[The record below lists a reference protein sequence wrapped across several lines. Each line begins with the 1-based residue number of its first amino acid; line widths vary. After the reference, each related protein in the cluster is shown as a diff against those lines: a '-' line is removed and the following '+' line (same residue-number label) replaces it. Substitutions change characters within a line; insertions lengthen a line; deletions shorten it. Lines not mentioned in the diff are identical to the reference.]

1 MKYKAVKTAVIGCGM
16 ISDIY
21 LTNLKNKFSII
32 DLVGCSDIVA
42 EKSAKQAEKYGIRQM
57 TNEEILTDPEIELVL
72 NLTYAS
78 AHFEVSKAILSAGKH
93 CYSEKM
99 VCLTTGEAKEL
110 YDISKEKGVYFIVA
124 PDTFLGASQQTAR
137 MILDKGLIGE
147 PVSALVKLYRGYYMI
162 KSDEEDAYRKY
173 SVMCPGGGIPYD
185 MGGYYLHQ
193 LFQMFGPVR
202 RVSGFAKTRRQ
213 SRPYLNPRHSSFDE
227 DFFVD
232 TVNTVQASLEFANGL
247 LCSFTLTSEI
257 PTVEQVFEVAGT
269 EGILKLGDPNNFGEK
284 VFISRQQNE
293 TMEFPLCHPYRKDSR
308 GIGAADLAWAIRSG
322 KEPRLS
328 FAFGFHALEV
338 IEAIQ
343 SSCKTGKVISLTTD
357 FSRPAPIQSEYYKG
371 DCEER
376 SLYLR

>member
-1 MKYKAVKTAVIGCGM
+1 M

-42 EKSAKQAEKYGIRQM
+42 EKSAKQAEKYDIRQM
-57 TNEEILTDPEIELVL
+57 TNEEILADPEIELVL
-72 NLTYAS
+72 NLTFAS

-99 VCLTTGEAKEL
+99 VCLTTEEAREL
-110 YDISKEKGVYFIVA
+110 YDISKEKGVHFIVA
-124 PDTFLGASQQTAR
+124 PDTFLGASEQTAR
-137 MILDKGLIGE
+137 MVLDKGLIGT
-147 PVSALVKLYRGYYMI
+147 PVTAEVKLHRGYFMI
-162 KSDEEDAYRKY
+162 KSDEDDAYRKY
-173 SVMCPGGGIPYD
+173 SVMHAGGGIPYD

-193 LFQMFGPVR
+193 LFNMFGPVR
-202 RVSGFAKTRRQ
+202 RVCGFAKTLRQ
-213 SRPYLNPRHSSFDE
+213 NRPYLNPRHASFDE

-232 TVNTVQASLEFANGL
+232 TVNTVCASLEFANGV

-257 PTVEQVFEVAGT
+257 PSTQQVFEVAGT
-269 EGILKLGDPNNFGEK
+269 EGILTLGDPNSFGDK
-284 VFISRQQNE
+284 LFITRQQNE
-293 TMEFPLCHPYRKDSR
+293 TLEFPLCHPYRKDSR

-328 FAFGFHALEV
+328 FAFGYHALEV

-343 SSCKTGKVISLTTD
+343 TSCTTGEVVTLSTD
-357 FSRPAPIQSEYYKG
+357 FPRPAPIQSEYYRG

-376 SLYLR
+376 APDLR